1 MRILRLRNHRTR
13 VYADAF
19 FSASIKNVKVWT
31 MHTADTRAAVI
42 ATTAAADDDDDD
54 DDDNEDVEDEDSMR
68 NISETGKSSASAF
81 RRSPLSVLRV

>member
-1 MRILRLRNHRTR
+1 
-13 VYADAF
+13 
-19 FSASIKNVKVWT
+19 

-54 DDDNEDVEDEDSMR
+54 DDDDNEDEEDEDSMR